1 MVEREPGANG
11 AAGQVPTTPAGQAPT
26 TPAGQV
32 PTTPA
37 GQAPTTPAGQAP
49 TTPAG
54 QVPTT
59 PAGQVP
65 TTPAGQAPTTPAGQA
80 PTTPAGQ
87 VPTTPAGQAPTTPAG
102 QVPTTPAGLVLG
114 SRDAAATPL
123 GFSVFV
129 DPDRYLQLDDVVH
142 ARSPLPGGGAVD
154 FVDFYGVVDE
164 VRAVQEGVRFDS
176 DVALASQGLL
186 PVEPAVTAHV
196 AVTRVEP
203 EIFVPPRPGQPV
215 LLARGEARDRALFF
229 DQMRARLPFGLS
241 RDGETVY
248 GNLEFL
254 DGTRGA
260 HINISGISGV
270 ATKTSYAM
278 FLLHTLFE
286 SNTLGAEAANTRSLI
301 FNVKGEDLLFLDKPN
316 AALTDEDRGDYA
328 RLGLPA
334 EPFRSVS
341 FFAPAGRGAQPV
353 PQTGSRLDGVTGF
366 YWTLREFCAER
377 YLRFLF
383 ADADDERSQLG
394 LVVQQVEA
402 QLALAA
408 RLSLPLDAPTVEI
421 GGELVTDFDELVDAI
436 GLMTDPDEGGTWAG
450 RAATGTVQAFLRRLD
465 AAKPHVG
472 HLIRGLASEDAAA
485 HRIDTARAQVTVVD
499 IHRLHDRAQRFVV
512 GVMLKL
518 EFERKEE
525 SGSPRPLMLVVL
537 DELNKYAPREGRS
550 PIKDVLLDIA
560 ERGRSL
566 GVVLIGA
573 QQTASEVEPRV
584 VANCAFRVAGRLD
597 AAEAQR
603 GEYGFLTPSAR
614 ARASLLKPGSM
625 ILSQPE
631 IPVPLLLRFPHPAW
645 ATRPS
650 EVAVTTDP
658 FARFE

>member
-1 MVEREPGANG
+1 MTTTHDADGHAP
-11 AAGQVPTTPAGQAPT
+11 AASDLLDSPEVAS
-26 TPAGQV
+26 
-32 PTTPA
+32 
-37 GQAPTTPAGQAP
+37 
-49 TTPAG
+49 
-54 QVPTT
+54 
-59 PAGQVP
+59 
-65 TTPAGQAPTTPAGQA
+65 
-80 PTTPAGQ
+80 
-87 VPTTPAGQAPTTPAG
+87 
-102 QVPTTPAGLVLG
+102 TPAGLVLG
-114 SRDAAATPL
+114 MEDAAATPL

-129 DPDRYLQLDDVVH
+129 DRDRYLQLDDVVH
-142 ARSPLPGGGAVD
+142 ARSPLPGDGPVEA
-154 FVDFYGVVDE
+154 VDFYGVVDE

-176 DVALASQGLL
+176 DVALVSEGLL
-186 PVEPAVTAHV
+186 PAEPAVTAHV

-215 LLARGEARDRALFF
+215 HLARGEARDRALFF
-229 DQMRARLPFGLS
+229 DAMKANGTAVPFGLS
-241 RDGETVY
+241 RDGETVFA
-248 GNLEFL
+248 NLEFL

-260 HINISGISGV
+260 HVNISGISGV

-286 SNTLGAEAANTRSLI
+286 SGTLGPEAANTRSLI

-316 AALTDEDRGDYA
+316 SQLADDDRADYA

-341 FFAPAGRGAQPV
+341 FYAPARRGAPA
-353 PQTGSRLDGVTGF
+353 PETGSRMEGITGF

-421 GGELVTDFDELVDAI
+421 GGEVITDFDELVTAI

-450 RAATGTVQAFLRRLD
+450 RAAGGTVQAFLRRLD
-465 AAKPHVG
+465 AAKPYIG
-472 HLIRGLASEDAAA
+472 QLIRGQASEDDAA
-485 HRIDTARAQVTVVD
+485 HAIDTGRAQVTVVD

-512 GVMLKL
+512 GVMLKR
-518 EFERKEE
+518 EFERKEA

-566 GVVLIGA
+566 GVVLVGA

-584 VANCAFRVAGRLD
+584 VANCSYRVAGRLD

-603 GEYGFLTPSAR
+603 GEYGFLTPAAR

-625 ILSQPE
+625 ILAQPE

>member
-1 MVEREPGANG
+1 MTAPRDDDGSLPVTSDGPGASR
-11 AAGQVPTTPAGQAPT
+11 
-26 TPAGQV
+26 
-32 PTTPA
+32 
-37 GQAPTTPAGQAP
+37 
-49 TTPAG
+49 
-54 QVPTT
+54 
-59 PAGQVP
+59 
-65 TTPAGQAPTTPAGQA
+65 
-80 PTTPAGQ
+80 
-87 VPTTPAGQAPTTPAG
+87 
-102 QVPTTPAGLVLG
+102 PAGLVLG
-114 SRDAAATPL
+114 MEDAAATPL

-129 DPDRYLQLDDVVH
+129 DRDRYLQLDDVVH
-142 ARSPLPGGGAVD
+142 ARSPLPDGAPVEA
-154 FVDFYGVVDE
+154 VDFYGVVDE

-176 DVALASQGLL
+176 DVALASDGLL
-186 PVEPAVTAHV
+186 PAEPAVTAHV

-215 LLARGEARDRALFF
+215 SLARGDARDRALFF
-229 DQMRARLPFGLS
+229 DEMAVKVPFGLS
-241 RDGETVY
+241 RDGERVY
-248 GNLEFL
+248 ANLEFL
-254 DGTRGA
+254 NGTRGA
-260 HINISGISGV
+260 HVNISGISGV

-278 FLLHTLFE
+278 FLLHALFE
-286 SNTLGAEAANTRSLI
+286 SGALGAEAANTRSLI
-301 FNVKGEDLLFLDKPN
+301 FNVKGEDLLFLDQPN
-316 AALTDEDRGDYA
+316 SELADADREDYA

-341 FFAPAGRGAQPV
+341 FYAPAARGDVPV
-353 PQTGSRLDGVTGF
+353 PQTGSRMEGVTGF

-394 LVVQQVEA
+394 LVVQRVESE
-402 QLALAA
+402 LALAA

-421 GGELVTDFDELVDAI
+421 GGEVVTDFDELVDAI
-436 GLMTDPDEGGTWAG
+436 TLQTDPEEGGSWGG
-450 RAATGTVQAFLRRLD
+450 RAATGTIHAFLRRLEG
-465 AAKPHVG
+465 AKPYVG
-472 HLIRGLASEDAAA
+472 QLIRGQASEDDAA
-485 HRIDTARAQVTVVD
+485 HAIDTSRAQVTVVD

-512 GVMLKL
+512 GVMLKG
-518 EFERKEE
+518 EFERKEA
-525 SGSPRPLMLVVL
+525 SGSPRPLMFVVL

-566 GVVLIGA
+566 GVVLVGA

-603 GEYGFLTPSAR
+603 GEYGFLTPAAR
-614 ARASLLKPGSM
+614 SRASLLKPGSM
-625 ILSQPE
+625 ILAQPQ

-650 EVAVTTDP
+650 EVAATEDP

>member
-1 MVEREPGANG
+1 MTTTHDADGHAP
-11 AAGQVPTTPAGQAPT
+11 AASDLLDSPEVAS
-26 TPAGQV
+26 
-32 PTTPA
+32 
-37 GQAPTTPAGQAP
+37 
-49 TTPAG
+49 
-54 QVPTT
+54 
-59 PAGQVP
+59 
-65 TTPAGQAPTTPAGQA
+65 
-80 PTTPAGQ
+80 
-87 VPTTPAGQAPTTPAG
+87 
-102 QVPTTPAGLVLG
+102 TPAGLVLG
-114 SRDAAATPL
+114 MENAAATPL

-129 DPDRYLQLDDVVH
+129 DRDRYLQLDDVVH
-142 ARSPLPGGGAVD
+142 ARSPLPGNGPVEA
-154 FVDFYGVVDE
+154 VDFYGVVDE

-176 DVALASQGLL
+176 DVALVSEGLL
-186 PVEPAVTAHV
+186 PAEPAVTAHV

-215 LLARGEARDRALFF
+215 HLARGEARDRALFF
-229 DQMRARLPFGLS
+229 DAMKANGTAVPFGLS
-241 RDGETVY
+241 RDGETVFA
-248 GNLEFL
+248 NLEFL

-260 HINISGISGV
+260 HVNISGISGV

-286 SNTLGAEAANTRSLI
+286 SGTLGPEAANTRSLI

-316 AALTDEDRGDYA
+316 SQLADDDRADYA

-341 FFAPAGRGAQPV
+341 FYAPARRGAPA
-353 PQTGSRLDGVTGF
+353 PETGSRMEGITGF

-421 GGELVTDFDELVDAI
+421 GGEVITDFDELVTAI

-450 RAATGTVQAFLRRLD
+450 RAAGGTVQAFLRRLD
-465 AAKPHVG
+465 AAKPYIG
-472 HLIRGLASEDAAA
+472 QLIRGQASEDDAA
-485 HRIDTARAQVTVVD
+485 HAIDTGRAQVTVVD

-512 GVMLKL
+512 GVMLKR
-518 EFERKEE
+518 EFERKEA

-566 GVVLIGA
+566 GVVLVGA

-584 VANCAFRVAGRLD
+584 VANCSYRVAGRLD

-603 GEYGFLTPSAR
+603 GEYGFLTPAAR

-625 ILSQPE
+625 ILAQPE